1 MFKRHYYYFVA
12 GLADLVFDSSKTSL
26 SMEEFREELKL
37 NLHPDDYSLVSI
49 LFLPHDNE
57 NLISFLGGK
66 EAEWDGLGGFSSE
79 DFEEQKRVIESIL
92 KEKDVLPG
100 YMVSMMRDWFES
112 EERISESEMRK
123 RLTEGYIKIA
133 LDSGNRFLENWIRF
147 DSDIN
152 NIYTFL
158 NAKTLDLDAVRYL
171 IGNDQFVTD
180 LSELYR
186 SGKDF
191 LIPVE
196 PEYAPAIFKIATE
209 NEFLEAERK
218 TDLARWN
225 HIDSITFFE
234 YFTIDQIL
242 GYLIKF
248 FMVKRWENLDPGTG
262 KEMLKKLVE
271 DIESNVISGSL
282 KDK

>member
-12 GLADLVFDSSKTSL
+12 GLADLIFDSSKTSL

-37 NLHPDDYSLVSI
+37 NLHPGDYSLVSI
-49 LFLPHDNE
+49 LFLPHDNK
-57 NLISFLGGK
+57 NLMSFLGGN
-66 EAEWDGLGGFSSE
+66 EAEWDGLGGFSTE
-79 DFEEQKRVIESIL
+79 DFEEQKRVIGSIL
-92 KEKDVLPG
+92 KEKDVLPE
-100 YMVSMMRDWFES
+100 YMVGIMRDWFES
-112 EERISESEMRK
+112 EERISEAEMRK
-123 RLTEGYIKIA
+123 KLTEGYINIA
-133 LDSGNRFLENWIRF
+133 LDSGNRFLGNWIRF
-147 DSDIN
+147 DTDIN

-158 NAKTLDLDAVRYL
+158 NAKTLNLDAVRYL
-171 IGNDQFVTD
+171 IGSDQFVTD

-225 HIDSITFFE
+225 YIDSITFFE

-248 FMVKRWENLDPGTG
+248 FMVKRWENLDPETG

-271 DIESNVISGSL
+271 DMESNVISGSL